1 MNDLYEQEIYC
12 KILKILSDD
21 PHLSSG
27 SFPEGWTS
35 AWGKTNY
42 VLSEMAE
49 KGVITIRC
57 LANAPQRIPCM
68 HMLSP
73 RGLQHKT
80 KITARFL
87 KRKLSGYETI
97 RAQIKEIA
105 SNFQA
110 DRIADSL
117 EPDIL
122 DGLASV
128 YQYQR

>member
-1 MNDLYEQEIYC
+1 MNDLYEQEMYC

-27 SFPEGWTS
+27 RFPEGWTS
-35 AWGKTNY
+35 AWGKTHY

-49 KGVITIRC
+49 KALLTIRC
-57 LANAPQRIPCM
+57 LANAPQRIPCI

-73 RGLQHKT
+73 RGLQHKA
-80 KITARFL
+80 KITALFL
-87 KRKLSGYETI
+87 KRKLSEYETI
-97 RAQIKEIA
+97 KAPIKEIA
-105 SNFQA
+105 SKFQA

-117 EPDIL
+117 EPDFL

-128 YQYQR
+128 YQRQR

>member
-1 MNDLYEQEIYC
+1 MNDLYEQEIHC
-12 KILKILSDD
+12 KILKILSDN

-27 SFPEGWTS
+27 SFPERWTS
-35 AWGKTNY
+35 ARGKTHY

-49 KGVITIRC
+49 KGGLTIRC
-57 LANAPQRIPCM
+57 LANAPQRIPCI

-97 RAQIKEIA
+97 KAPIKEIA
-105 SNFQA
+105 SKFQA
-110 DRIADSL
+110 DRIANSL
-117 EPDIL
+117 EPEIL

-128 YQYQR
+128 YQCQR